1 MKKTNNPQKPQ
12 LNIAVV
18 SGSFYWVKP
27 FYNSEF
33 EPAKAR
39 LDYRDEICFAFTDG
53 STMSIDAVWEVE
65 PLNCR

>member
-1 MKKTNNPQKPQ
+1 MSNKPQKPQ

-39 LDYRDEICFAFTDG
+39 LDYRNEICFAFTDG
-53 STMSIDAVWEVE
+53 STMSIDAVWAVE
-65 PLNCR
+65 PLNYR

>member
-1 MKKTNNPQKPQ
+1 MSNKPQKPQ
-12 LNIAVV
+12 LNIDVV

-27 FYNSEF
+27 FYHSEF

-39 LDYRDEICFAFTDG
+39 LDYRNEICFAFTDG
-53 STMSIDAVWEVE
+53 STMSIDVVWAVE